1 MPHSVLIID
10 DEPGLAQVLAI
21 RMKAAGFDART
32 ADGGKTGL
40 ASAAAAPPNAVVLD
54 VRMPDMDGFEVQ
66 ARLRTDPRLRDIP
79 VVFVSANV
87 QDSARHAALAA
98 GAFAYLTKPY
108 DAREVVGVVGAA
120 IATRHPHSVCG
131 CTNGA
136 GASKPR

>member
-1 MPHSVLIID
+1 MPHSVLIVD

-21 RMKAAGFDART
+21 RMKAAGFETRT

-40 ASAAAAPPNAVVLD
+40 ASAAAAPPDAVVLD

-66 ARLRTDPRLRDIP
+66 ARLRADPRLRDIP

-98 GAFAYLTKPY
+98 GAAAYLTKTF
-108 DAREVVGVVGAA
+108 DAREVVNVVHAA
-120 IATRHPHSVCG
+120 IASRHSDPACG
-131 CTNGA
+131 CASAA
-136 GASKPR
+136 GACNPR